1 MKKNLII
8 SVFAMSVACLSV
20 QGQTTRK
27 LSPVK
32 AEEYGLVY
40 SLPLTEIDV
49 TVEVEKTVKTPG
61 EFYQYAKK
69 HLMLQPITASS
80 VSWKLKSVTLSE
92 RGVADKSER
101 YRVQFKA
108 GSVPY
113 IVINGQN
120 FPLSI
125 NTEEAYEVKMPQ
137 LPEAREAEPTI
148 LETPAAA
155 QAVTEDMLRSTSL
168 PKRAEF
174 AAARIVELR
183 QNRSEVISG
192 QAESMPSD
200 GAAMKLALD
209 AMNEQESAL
218 TAMFTGTTQTSTEV
232 ATYTYRPDSLDS
244 QRVVLAR
251 LSALDGLVDADDL
264 SGAPIYLDLKV
275 TQRGE
280 YPVNERGE
288 EKRFPKG
295 GLAYRIPGEAKVSV
309 EFDGKKLVTQ
319 TLPLAQAG
327 VVFGLDPNMFADKKA
342 PSAAIFNPVTGAIVE
357 LKASNASAAAQ

>member
-1 MKKNLII
+1 MMPGL
-8 SVFAMSVACLSV
+8 VA

-49 TVEVEKTVKTPG
+49 TLEVEKTVKTPG
-61 EFYQYAKK
+61 EYYQYAKK
-69 HLMLQPITASS
+69 LLMMQPITAPS
-80 VSWKLKSVTLSE
+80 VSWKLKSVTLTE
-92 RGVADKSER
+92 RGVADVAER

-113 IVINGQN
+113 IMINEQN

-125 NTEEAYEVKMPQ
+125 NTEETFKVNQPAIPQ
-137 LPEAREAEPTI
+137 GKSAEPTI
-148 LETPAAA
+148 LETEAAA

-168 PKRAEF
+168 PKRAEL

-209 AMNEQESAL
+209 AMNQQESAL
-218 TAMFTGTTQTSTEV
+218 TAMFVGTTQTSTET
-232 ATYTYRPDSLDS
+232 ATYTYRPDSLDN

-264 SGAPIYLDLKV
+264 SGAPIYLELKV
-275 TQRGE
+275 TQRGV

-295 GLAYRIPGEAKVSV
+295 GLAYRIPGEAQVSV
-309 EFDGKKLVTQ
+309 EYDGKKIATQ
-319 TLPLAQAG
+319 KIQLAQAG
-327 VVFGLDPNMFADKKA
+327 VVFGLDPNMFSDKKA
-342 PSAAIFNPVTGAIVE
+342 PSAAVFNPVSGAIVE
-357 LKASNASAAAQ
+357 LKASGSAASAQ

>member
-1 MKKNLII
+1 MKKFL
-8 SVFAMSVACLSV
+8 VLFAVASMLSGANV
-20 QGQTTRK
+20 QGQTTKK

-69 HLMLQPITASS
+69 YLMMQPITAPS
-80 VSWKLKSVTLSE
+80 VSWKLKSVTISE
-92 RGVADKSER
+92 RGVADTSER

-113 IVINGQN
+113 IVINEQN

-125 NTEEAYEVKMPQ
+125 NTEEIYEAKRVK
-137 LPEAREAEPTI
+137 LPEALLAEVSI
-148 LETPAAA
+148 LETNAAA

-168 PKRAEF
+168 PKRAEL
-174 AAARIVELR
+174 AASRIIELR
-183 QNRSEVISG
+183 QHRNDVISG
-192 QAESMPSD
+192 QAESMPGD
-200 GAAMKLALD
+200 GRAMKLALD
-209 AMNEQESAL
+209 AMNDQESAL
-218 TAMFTGTTQTSTEV
+218 TAMFVGTTQTSTEV
-232 ATYTYRPDSLDS
+232 ATYTYRPDSLDN

-251 LSALDGLVDADDL
+251 LSVLDGLVDADDL

-275 TQRGE
+275 TQRGN

-295 GLAYRIPGEAKVSV
+295 GLAYRIPGEAIVSV
-309 EFDGKKLVTQ
+309 EYDGKNVATQ
-319 TLPLAQAG
+319 KLPLAQAG

-342 PSAAIFNPVTGAIVE
+342 PSAAVFNPITGAIVE
-357 LKASNASAAAQ
+357 LKASGAGSAAQ